1 MAIKLTKEKFVEK
14 ANKVHN
20 DKYNYNKVE
29 YINSETKVCII
40 CPIHGEFWQ
49 TPNVHLN
56 GSGCKK
62 CATKRRADILSKTQ
76 EEFLKDL
83 KKIHGDKYDTSK
95 VNYINDNTPITL
107 ICHEKDENG
116 IEHGEF
122 NIKPCVLL
130 RGAKSGCS
138 KCGFIRSQA
147 HNKKINQKFKENF
160 SKDLKKIHGDKY
172 DTSKVNYINSVKKV
186 CIICHEKDENGIEHG
201 EFWQEPIKLLK
212 GHGCPKCKSLKL
224 RKKFS
229 DNMETFIK
237 KAKKIHN
244 DEYVYFS
251 DETYINN
258 RTPIKIKCKKHG
270 IFYQKPNAHLNGHGC
285 PMCRESKL
293 EKEMYNF
300 LQENEIDF
308 IYQYR
313 PQWLKNGK
321 GQQSL
326 DFYIPKYHIAI
337 ECQGEQHFTPTT
349 FGSKDKTPEKCLDE
363 IKERDRRKLKI
374 CNEHNIKI
382 LYYSNKIRKDYIGKI
397 YINKNKLLNNIKI

>member
-14 ANKVHN
+14 ANKVHG
-20 DKYNYNKVE
+20 DKYNYSKVE
-29 YINSETKVCII
+29 YINSQTKVCII

-49 TPNVHLN
+49 TPNAHLN
-56 GSGCKK
+56 GRGCKK
-62 CATKRRADILSKTQ
+62 CANKRRADILSKTQ
-76 EEFLKDL
+76 EEFLKEL

-95 VNYINDNTPITL
+95 VKYINDNTPITL

-130 RGAKSGCS
+130 RGTKSGCS

-147 HNKKINQKFKENF
+147 YNKKINQKYKEKF
-160 SKDLKKIHGDKY
+160 SKELKKIHGDKY
-172 DTSKVNYINSVKKV
+172 DTSKVKYINSTKKV

-229 DNMETFIK
+229 DDIETFIE

-251 DETYINN
+251 EETYINN
-258 RTPIKIKCKKHG
+258 RTPVKIKCKKHG
-270 IFYQKPNAHLNGHGC
+270 IFYQKPNSHLNGHGC
-285 PMCRESKL
+285 PVCRESKL
-293 EKEMYNF
+293 EKEIYTF
-300 LQENEIDF
+300 LQEKNINF
-308 IYQYR
+308 IYQANKR
-313 PQWLKNGK
+313 ILEWLGK
-321 GQQSL
+321 QSL
-326 DFYIPKYHIAI
+326 DFYLPDYNIAI
-337 ECQGEQHFTPTT
+337 ECQGEQHFIPTT
-349 FGSKDKTPEKCLDE
+349 FGSTQITPEEYLQQI
-363 IKERDRRKLKI
+363 IKRDKQKLQL

-382 LYYSNKIRKDYIGKI
+382 LYYTNKIREKYFGKI
-397 YINKNKLLNNIKI
+397 YTDKNKLFKNIKL